1 MSQTAQ
7 QMAHRADNKRILL
20 VEDNPIN
27 QKVAMHLLVLLGY
40 SVDLAENGAKALQV
54 IEDGGYAAVL
64 MDLQMPVM
72 DGLAAT
78 RAIRNLPSE
87 CSRIPII
94 ALTANGLDSERQ
106 KCMAVGMNDFLTKPI
121 HKEKFCAA
129 LEHWTASFPS
139 EPRLSA

>member
-121 HKEKFCAA
+121 HKEKFRTA
-129 LEHWTASFPS
+129 LEHWTGSFPS
-139 EPRLSA
+139 ETRLSA